1 MFKKTKLILRA
12 FFVMAVIVW
21 AASPSFAADKPS
33 KTTKS
38 SKPSNTEKADT
49 QKPIKRIDTMI
60 AVFDL
65 EITEGVTKGIS
76 RPLSESIRREIV
88 MSGRYEVIDRGNMNK
103 ILGEQKFQLSGCAA
117 GECIVEAGQLLGV
130 GKIVTG
136 SIGLVGKTYYLS
148 LSVINVETGKIE
160 NVSEDKCECRLD
172 DLIDSSK
179 RLVKKLLGEQIAETK
194 SATETKEPSEQKPV
208 IASETSSPADPTERG
223 KQSQQPPSSPFPKG
237 EYTDSSGIEMV
248 FVRGGCYQMGDTF
261 GDGSSDEKPV
271 HKVCVDDFYIGKYEV
286 TQGQWKAIMG
296 NNPSSFSSCVDNCP
310 VENVSWN
317 DIQDFI
323 NKLNQ
328 KTGKNYRL
336 PAEAEW
342 EYAARSGGKSEKY
355 SGNNDI
361 DSVAWYTSNS
371 GSKTHPVG
379 QKAANGLGIYDMSG
393 NVLEWVSDWHGD
405 KYYSKSPKNNP
416 KGPNSGSLRVLR
428 GGSWGYSVRSA
439 RTANRDWS
447 YPGSRLRDVGFRVA
461 MTQ

>member
-1 MFKKTKLILRA
+1 
-12 FFVMAVIVW
+12 MAVIVW

-103 ILGEQKFQLSGCAA
+103 ILGEQKLQLSGCVS

-160 NVSEDKCECRLD
+160 NSSEDKCKCEID

-179 RLVKKLLGEQIAETK
+179 RLVKRLLGEQVAEPQVTAMPETK
-194 SATETKEPSEQKPV
+194 PEVPKPSVP
-208 IASETSSPADPTERG
+208 D
-223 KQSQQPPSSPFPKG
+223 
-237 EYTDSSGIEMV
+237 IEMV
-248 FVRGGCYQMGDTF
+248 FVKGGCYQMGN
-261 GDGSSDEKPV
+261 DGYYAHE
-271 HKVCVDDFYIGKYEV
+271 VCADDFYMGKYEV

-296 NNPSSFSSCVDNCP
+296 NNPSYFKDCGDNCP
-310 VENVSWN
+310 VEQVSWN
-317 DIQDFI
+317 DIQEFI
-323 NKLNQ
+323 NKLNS

-336 PAEAEW
+336 PTETEW
-342 EYAARSGGKSEKY
+342 EYAARSGGRNEKYAGTSNKSELKDY
-355 SGNNDI
+355 
-361 DSVAWYTSNS
+361 AWYDRNS

-379 QKAANGLGIYDMSG
+379 QKKPNGLGLYDMSG
-393 NVLEWVSDWHGD
+393 NVWEWVNDWYDSD
-405 KYYSKSPKNNP
+405 YYKNSPKNNP
-416 KGPNSGSLRVLR
+416 TGPSNGKGKVRR
-428 GGSWGYSVRSA
+428 GGSWRNFYSGGLEATYRNWSDPAYRSKKSDA
-439 RTANRDWS
+439 
-447 YPGSRLRDVGFRVA
+447 YGLLGFRLVW
-461 MTQ
+461 TQ

>member
-1 MFKKTKLILRA
+1 
-12 FFVMAVIVW
+12 MAVIVW

-33 KTTKS
+33 KTIKS

-49 QKPIKRIDTMI
+49 QKPVKRIDTMI

-130 GKIVTG
+130 GKIITG
-136 SIGLVGKTYYLS
+136 SVSMVGKTYYLS
-148 LSVINVETGKIE
+148 LSLINVESGEIE
-160 NVSEDKCECRLD
+160 KSSEDKCKCEID

-179 RLVKKLLGEQIAETK
+179 RLVKKLLGETVSETVQTAKAEIK
-194 SATETKEPSEQKPV
+194 TETTKTYPSE
-208 IASETSSPADPTERG
+208 SPLAKGGSKGGDFTDT
-223 KQSQQPPSSPFPKG
+223 PS
-237 EYTDSSGIEMV
+237 IEMV
-248 FVRGGCYQMGDTF
+248 FVKGGCYQMGDTF
-261 GDGSSDEKPV
+261 GDGDSNEKPV
-271 HKVCVDDFYIGKYEV
+271 HEVCVDDFNIGKYEV
-286 TQGQWKAIMG
+286 TQGQWKAVMG
-296 NNPSSFSSCVDNCP
+296 NNPSYFKDCGDNCP
-310 VENVSWN
+310 VEQVSWN

-323 NKLNQ
+323 TKLNN

-336 PAEAEW
+336 PTEAEW

-355 SGNNDI
+355 SGSNDI
-361 DSVAWYTSNS
+361 DSVAWYSSNS

-393 NVLEWVSDWHGD
+393 NVEEWVNDCKD
-405 KYYSKSPKNNP
+405 DNYYKSSPKDNP
-416 KGPNSGSLRVLR
+416 KGPSSDTGRVRR
-428 GGSWGYSVRSA
+428 GGSWGYYSWGIRSVHRGWFYPVDRS
-439 RTANRDWS
+439 
-447 YPGSRLRDVGFRVA
+447 YYLGFRLA
-461 MTQ
+461 GTR